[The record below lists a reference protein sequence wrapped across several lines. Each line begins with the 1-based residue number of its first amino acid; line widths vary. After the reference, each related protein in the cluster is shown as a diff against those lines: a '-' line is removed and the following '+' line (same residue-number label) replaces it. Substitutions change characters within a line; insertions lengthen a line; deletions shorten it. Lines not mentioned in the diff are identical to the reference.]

1 MSTKIFCKKYNE
13 ELDAIPYQPF
23 PGELG
28 AKIKAEIS
36 NKAWQAWLGHQTILI
51 NEYRL
56 NLMEDKS
63 KEFLKEEMNKFL
75 FENTEEKPEEFSAI

>member
-1 MSTKIFCKKYNE
+1 MNKVLCKKYKQ
-13 ELDAIPYQPF
+13 ELDAIPYQPL

-28 AKIKAEIS
+28 KKIHAEIS

-56 NLMEDKS
+56 NLMEPKA
-63 KEFLKEEMNKFL
+63 KEFLQQEMHKFL
-75 FENTEEKPEEFSAI
+75 FEDKEEKPEQFNEI